1 MISEDE
7 VFELLKSII
16 DPELNQ
22 NIVDLG
28 LVYDVTVKND
38 EIYVL
43 MTLTTPACPVGPEI
57 IEKVQSTLKTMP
69 GIRSVDFELTFDPM
83 WGIDMINEDI
93 RAEMGIEDY

>member
-1 MISEDE
+1 MITEEE
-7 VFELLKSII
+7 VFDLLKNII

-28 LVYDVTVKND
+28 LIYNVKVKDD

-43 MTLTTPACPVGPEI
+43 MTLTTPACPVGPELM
-57 IEKVQSTLKTMP
+57 EQVRFTLQTMP

-83 WGIDMINEDI
+83 WGIDMVNEDI